1 MHKKGQK
8 IHSSF
13 HRYFLRRKRSR
24 TLFARF
30 PRIFGV
36 LSTPNT
42 RLQAHL
48 HYTLTTT
55 VCSKVFVDVFFV
67 TGQPLNWKNR
77 LLEYKHLHFH
87 LKCTVGPVYQFSA
100 VCFTRQVFLFF
111 TRRHLGMQSFQKPLL
126 RPFERVYVANSAPT
140 NNVRMH

>member
-55 VCSKVFVDVFFV
+55 VCSKVFVDVFFRDRSAI
-67 TGQPLNWKNR
+67 K
-77 LLEYKHLHFH
+77 LEKPFIRVQTSTFSFEVHRRTSLPILCCLF
-87 LKCTVGPVYQFSA
+87 YQTSFFVFYQTAFGHA
-100 VCFTRQVFLFF
+100 VISKTPSQTIR
-111 TRRHLGMQSFQKPLL
+111 TS
-126 RPFERVYVANSAPT
+126 
-140 NNVRMH
+140 VRCQLCSYQ